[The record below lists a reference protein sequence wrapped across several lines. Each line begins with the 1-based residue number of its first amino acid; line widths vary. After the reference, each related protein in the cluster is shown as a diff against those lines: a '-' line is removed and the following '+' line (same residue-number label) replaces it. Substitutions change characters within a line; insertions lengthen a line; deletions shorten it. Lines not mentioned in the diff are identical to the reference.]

1 MIGHS
6 KRLLAVAVAT
16 ALIPSTGAFAQSEG
30 LEEIL
35 VTAQRR
41 EQACKTCRSR

>member
-6 KRLLAVAVAT
+6 KRLLAAAVAA
-16 ALIPSTGAFAQSEG
+16 ALIPSVRVFAQVEG

-41 EQACKTCRSR
+41 E